1 MKELEEKYINL
12 LLNKCLNITSHKS
25 LFISYNDLVKEFA
38 NNIKL
43 TAERLGI
50 KDIYLCNDQDYEKRD
65 ILKTINKE
73 DIKNNPIFNN
83 AIWDEYAKKGACF
96 LLIDSE
102 IPHLMEGISEDLV
115 VEAMHVSRT
124 TKPIY
129 KEKQMKNE
137 IPWCIAAF
145 PNKEWAK
152 DLFKGLSEEES
163 YNKLFY
169 LICDM
174 CMINKDTDPIDNWN
188 KFFLRQQELTEKL
201 NNMHIKKLHYQNS
214 LNTDLEIELNDNT
227 IWTSCANDKNMIA
240 NMPSYEVFTSPNY
253 KKTNG
258 IVHSSKP
265 LIYNGTVI
273 DKFYLKFKDG
283 KCIESSATIGDK
295 VLKNII
301 NTDEY
306 SPYLGEVAL
315 VNYDSPISNTNQVF
329 NTTLF
334 DENASCHLALGS
346 GFHECLKDGLNMND
360 DELRK
365 NGVNVSSTHV
375 DFMIG
380 TSDLSIIAET
390 ANGQVQIFKNGNFC
404 I

>member
-12 LLNKCLNITSHKS
+12 LLNKCLNITKDKS
-25 LFISYNDLVKEFA
+25 LFISYNDLVIDFA

-43 TAERLGI
+43 KAQELGI
-50 KDIYLCNDQDYEKRD
+50 KDIYLCNSKEYEKRD
-65 ILKTINKE
+65 ILKNINKV
-73 DIKNNPIFNN
+73 DIENNPIFNN
-83 AIWDEYAKKGACF
+83 AIWDEYAKKNACF

-102 IPHLMEGISEDLV
+102 IPHLMDDIPEDLI
-115 VEAMHVSRT
+115 VEAMRVSRT

-137 IPWCIAAF
+137 IPWCIAAY

-152 DLFKGLSEEES
+152 DLFKELPAKES

-174 CMINKDTDPIDNWN
+174 CMVNKDSDPIDNWN
-188 KFFLRQQELTEKL
+188 KFFIRQQEITEKL

-214 LNTDLEIELNDNT
+214 LNTNLEIELNDNT
-227 IWTSCANDKNMIA
+227 IWTSCANDINMVA
-240 NMPSYEVFTSPNY
+240 NMPSYEVFTTPNY
-253 KKTNG
+253 RKTSG
-258 IVHSSKP
+258 IVYSSKP
-265 LIYNGTVI
+265 LIYNGTTI

-283 KCIESSATIGDK
+283 KCIESYAAVGDK

-306 SPYLGEVAL
+306 SSYLGEVAL
-315 VNYDSPISNTNQVF
+315 VNYNSPISNTNQIF

-334 DENASCHLALGS
+334 DENASCHLALGC
-346 GFHECLKDGLNMND
+346 GFPECLKDGLNMND
-360 DELRK
+360 EELRK
-365 NGVNVSSTHV
+365 NGINISSTHV

-390 ANGQVQIFKNGNFC
+390 ANGQVEIFKNGNFC